1 MSLSQSTHKL
11 FLFITI
17 YIDLASKFLCE
28 FFAFFA
34 SKCHSVRGTGTR
46 ALEKIHNLHVMM
58 MRERYPLRSGFPEAT
73 LRPTL
78 QCQSPRRAHQPADP
92 LLLIR
97 GVDLRREEL
106 ATRTTSLVRR
116 AVGVH
121 VGGHTV

>member
-1 MSLSQSTHKL
+1 
-11 FLFITI
+11 
-17 YIDLASKFLCE
+17 
-28 FFAFFA
+28 
-34 SKCHSVRGTGTR
+34 
-46 ALEKIHNLHVMM
+46 M
-58 MRERYPLRSGFPEAT
+58 MRERYPLRSGFLER
-73 LRPTL
+73 LRYGLPYGLPTL

-97 GVDLRREEL
+97 GVDLREEL